1 MMLSSLQAW
10 RYSSRNTL
18 RLVRQGSTAGRHRST
33 KASDGPSRPTP
44 PPRGD
49 PHGEKSS
56 SETHFGF
63 SQVPLFDKQ
72 GLVGRVFASV
82 APSYD
87 VMNDAMSL
95 GVHRLWKSA
104 FVADMA
110 PSRGMRILDCA
121 GGTADIAFRIAA
133 ATGGTAPV
141 VVADINPKMLE
152 VGRQR
157 AREASIGEK
166 AVRFVEANAE
176 KLPFPD
182 GEFDVYA
189 ISFGMR
195 NVPRVDVALAE
206 AFRVLKKGGRF
217 MMLEFAKVENPPAA
231 AVYDAYSFN
240 VIPAIG
246 RYIAGDE
253 AAYRYLVESIRQF
266 PVQDEFVGMMKEA
279 GFVNTTVTDYSLG
292 IAASYSGFKPVS

>member
-1 MMLSSLQAW
+1 M
-10 RYSSRNTL
+10 
-18 RLVRQGSTAGRHRST
+18 
-33 KASDGPSRPTP
+33 
-44 PPRGD
+44 
-49 PHGEKSS
+49 
-56 SETHFGF
+56 SE
-63 SQVPLFDKQ
+63 KQ
-72 GLVGRVFASV
+72 GLVGRVFGSV

-110 PSRGMRILDCA
+110 PTRGMRILDCA

-133 ATGGTAPV
+133 KTGGTAPV

-152 VGRQR
+152 VGQKR

-166 AVRFVEANAE
+166 ALRFVEANAE
-176 KLPFPD
+176 SLPFPD

-195 NVPRVDVALAE
+195 NVPQVDRALAE

-217 MMLEFAKVENPPAA
+217 MMLEFAKVDNPPAA
-231 AVYDAYSFN
+231 AFYDAYSFK

-246 RYIAGDE
+246 KYIAGDE

-266 PVQDEFVGMMKEA
+266 PAQDEFVSMMKDA
-279 GFVNTTVTDYSLG
+279 GFVNNTVTDYSLG
-292 IAASYSGFKPVS
+292 IAATYSGFKPAS